1 MGQKIHNNIDLKILV
16 PSSLCKMNNLLYQFS
31 VEIFWVY
38 CHYNDVILLTYSI
51 MQEPFNSNPLLLVI
65 SKHNI

>member
-31 VEIFWVY
+31 VEIF
-38 CHYNDVILLTYSI
+38 
-51 MQEPFNSNPLLLVI
+51 
-65 SKHNI
+65 